1 MRKKDYIFLGV
12 IAIFF
17 FLFSLS
23 TALFSKEK
31 SKEEK
36 KENHEKIV
44 TTVIKMEDSLVT
56 VQDENHGI
64 YTFEL
69 GENLAKLGDR
79 LVIEYSGVLNKEMVV
94 QRDLTVTSVVPANE
108 NTNGIPSNWQD
119 SGIFKNFYEAAYKK
133 LQTMSMEEK
142 IGQLLL
148 VRYPSANQVSEMKKY
163 HLGGFVFFEKDFKD
177 KTEAEVKQMISNLQ
191 KSSSIP
197 LLTAVDEEGGKIVRI
212 SSNPNLVETPF
223 LSSQALYAK
232 GGFDAIIN
240 DTKNKSRI
248 LKNLGLNINLAPVVD
263 VATDQN
269 AYIYERTLGKDTDL
283 TATYAKGVIE
293 ASLGGG
299 VSYTLKHFPGY
310 GNNQDTHNT
319 ATTDTRSLENLKDND
334 FPPFQAGI
342 EVGAEA
348 VLVSHNTLV
357 SIDPDNPA
365 SLSPTIHNLLRNDLG
380 FTGIV
385 ITDDLAMGATSG
397 IANATVKALQ
407 AGNDLIITTDYQNS
421 VYEIQKAL
429 QDGVVDNSLIDKA
442 AFRILAWKYYKGLM
456 FENEK

>member
-1 MRKKDYIFLGV
+1 MRKKEYILIG
-12 IAIFF
+12 ALALFF
-17 FLFSLS
+17 FVFSLS
-23 TALFSKEK
+23 ISLFSSNKEV
-31 SKEEK
+31 EK
-36 KENHEKIV
+36 KQENREKIV
-44 TTVIKMEDSLVT
+44 TTVIGKQDSMVT
-56 VQDENHGI
+56 VQDTNHRI
-64 YTFEL
+64 YTL
-69 GENLAKLGDR
+69 NIGENLAKLGDQ
-79 LVIEYSGVLNKEMVV
+79 LVIEYSGVLHKDIEV
-94 QRDLTVTSVVPANE
+94 QNDLTITSVVDVVDSSE
-108 NTNGIPSNWQD
+108 GVPSSWQD
-119 SGIFKNFYEAAYKK
+119 DGIFKNFYSAAYKK
-133 LQTMSMEEK
+133 LQTMSLDEK

-148 VRYPSANQVSEMKKY
+148 ARYPSSNAISEMQKY

-177 KTEAEVKQMISNLQ
+177 KTDAEVKRMISDLQ
-191 KSSSIP
+191 KSSQIP

-212 SSNPNLVETPF
+212 SSNPNLVESPF
-223 LSSQALYAK
+223 LSSQALYTK
-232 GGFDAIIN
+232 GGFAAITN

-248 LKNLGLNINLAPVVD
+248 LKNLGFNINLAPVVD
-263 VATDQN
+263 VVTDQN
-269 AYIYERTLGKDTDL
+269 AYMYERSFGKDTDL
-283 TATYAKGVIE
+283 TATYAKTVIE
-293 ASLGGG
+293 ASLNGG

-319 ATTDTRSLENLKDND
+319 ATTDTRTLENLKDND
-334 FPPFQAGI
+334 FPPFQTGI
-342 EVGAEA
+342 EEGAEA
-348 VLVSHNTLV
+348 VLVSHNTL
-357 SIDPDNPA
+357 SNIDATNPA